1 MTRNAHDPDRRS
13 ALHRF
18 VDGPRRG
25 TYRGDG
31 ERRVDLIAGGGRER
45 QRTGFGGEI
54 EERETDVAAIL
65 ADDPGRRRAH
75 RRDVVHRGGGA
86 AELAKG
92 AQAARRDHLRGRL
105 RHGGEGAD
113 DRSVFVVDRA
123 VGEREVRFL
132 AEALAVEEQESVLRP
147 GRLAALE
154 HALEH
159 RPDDGPD
166 LGPHLAAGGPQRARM
181 LGTEDLRVAVV
192 VDERELRAPPEEE
205 REARVEDG
213 PDAGP

>member
-1 MTRNAHDPDRRS
+1 MTGNATDPDRRS

-18 VDGPRRG
+18 VDRPRRCA
-25 TYRGDG
+25 YRGNG
-31 ERRVDLIAGGGRER
+31 ERRVDLIAGSRRER
-45 QRTGFGGEI
+45 QRTGFAGEI

-65 ADDPGRRRAH
+65 ADDPHGGRANRRH
-75 RRDVVHRGGGA
+75 VVHRRGGA

-92 AQAARRDHLRGRL
+92 AQAARREHLRGRL
-105 RHGGEGAD
+105 RDGGEGAD
-113 DRSVFVVDRA
+113 DRSLLVVDRA
-123 VGEREVRFL
+123 VGEREVRLL

-147 GRLAALE
+147 GRLAPLE

-166 LGPHLAAGGPQRARM
+166 LGPHLASGGPERARM

-192 VDERELRAPPEEE
+192 VDERELRAPREEE

-213 PDAGP
+213 ADAGP

>member
-1 MTRNAHDPDRRS
+1 MTGNATDPDRRS
-13 ALHRF
+13 AVHRF
-18 VDGPRRG
+18 VDGPWRCAYRR
-25 TYRGDG
+25 DG
-31 ERRVDLIAGGGRER
+31 ERRVDLIAGGRRER
-45 QRTGFGGEI
+45 QRTGFAGEI
-54 EERETDVAAIL
+54 EEGETDVAAIL
-65 ADDPGRRRAH
+65 ADDPRRRRAH
-75 RRDVVHRGGGA
+75 RRHVVHRCGGA

-92 AQAARRDHLRGRL
+92 AQAACRDHLRGRL
-105 RHGGEGAD
+105 RHGGEGAN
-113 DRSVFVVDRA
+113 DRSLLVVDRA
-123 VGEREVRFL
+123 VGEREVRLL

-147 GRLAALE
+147 GRLAPFE

-166 LGPHLAAGGPQRARM
+166 LGPNLAAGGPERGRM
-181 LGTEDLRVAVV
+181 LRTQDLRVAVV